1 MVGATTSTRQ
11 RGIRGAWSSRSKRSG
26 IPSGDTAEV
35 RAQAGKRSFV
45 GGRVGI
51 HIARVPRNQPRS
63 VAMLRSTKRVDDA
76 EPLVEHGPV
85 LHVFGSERVAIGVQ
99 RRGGDHRIVGR
110 QPVALCER
118 EARFVNLDGE
128 RLHRQQTADHG
139 QKRARLCP

>member
-11 RGIRGAWSSRSKRSG
+11 RGIRGAWSFRSKRSG

-63 VAMLRSTKRVDDA
+63 VAMLRRTKRVGDA
-76 EPLVEHGPV
+76 EPAIEHDSIVQIFGPE
-85 LHVFGSERVAIGVQ
+85 GVAIGMQ
-99 RRGGDHRIVGR
+99 CRGGDHRIVDR
-110 QPVALCER
+110 QSIALCE
-118 EARFVNLDGE
+118 
-128 RLHRQQTADHG
+128 
-139 QKRARLCP
+139 C